1 MKQSA
6 QALRETSSWP
16 VSSRAMPGAE
26 ASAQVCRANRRS
38 AGPVR
43 SIGAAE
49 GLAALGELNRACP
62 PKRIRDVA
70 EAVRTLSRVGIK
82 ARFNRMTNRD
92 SFSLDLQQFQLGA
105 TDLLCT
111 TWGTDVGG
119 TVELQG
125 RVVVVVNPVPAKPSI
140 YATSQDCLAASATV
154 APILPPARRIE
165 VFRPAFCP
173 VVILSAKVTDLVQ
186 RLPRGAW
193 MGADPPNFE
202 PFVHRRSAE
211 GRRLQRVLD
220 FVLRELSEDPTLVRH
235 PIARRQL
242 DDLILDCM
250 LSLPGSHHDR
260 VGPSV
265 SRESVASAVV
275 RRAERFMEANMD
287 HAVSISDVAAECH
300 CSRTKLFQAF
310 KRERDW
316 TPLQFLVRRRL
327 ERARRRLLAPCDGM
341 TVTSVALE
349 SGYVNI
355 SRFAEEYRRVYGE
368 PPSVTL
374 YGGG

>member
-1 MKQSA
+1 MLSGATNRLKTAMRLEPSLPDA
-6 QALRETSSWP
+6 GKLWIGTTS
-16 VSSRAMPGAE
+16 
-26 ASAQVCRANRRS
+26 
-38 AGPVR
+38 
-43 SIGAAE
+43 
-49 GLAALGELNRACP
+49 
-62 PKRIRDVA
+62 
-70 EAVRTLSRVGIK
+70 
-82 ARFNRMTNRD
+82 ARFPKTCQNIMLVTCGMTVCVPT
-92 SFSLDLQQFQLGA
+92 SGLPGTIQLPERG
-105 TDLLCT
+105 
-111 TWGTDVGG
+111 
-119 TVELQG
+119 
-125 RVVVVVNPVPAKPSI
+125 
-140 YATSQDCLAASATV
+140 
-154 APILPPARRIE
+154 IE
-165 VFRPAFCP
+165 ALRPAFCP
-173 VVILSAKVTDLVQ
+173 VAILSAKVTDLGQ
-186 RLPRGAW
+186 RLQRGAW
-193 MGADPPNFE
+193 MGGDSPNFE
-202 PFVHRRSAE
+202 PFVNRCSAE
-211 GRRLQRVLD
+211 GRRLQRVID

-275 RRAERFMEANMD
+275 RCAEKFMEANMD

-355 SRFAEEYRRVYGE
+355 SRFAEEYRKVYGE
-368 PPSVTL
+368 TPSVTL